1 MQTFVLAQN
10 VTEIVV
16 IQSCYLLER
25 KIILICSAKC
35 PIQFT
40 LFIEIVGIVQW
51 EKNIKFYKRN
61 EK

>member
-10 VTEIVV
+10 ITEIVV

-25 KIILICSAKC
+25 KIILICGAKC

-40 LFIEIVGIVQW
+40 LFIEIVGIVQ
-51 EKNIKFYKRN
+51 
-61 EK
+61 